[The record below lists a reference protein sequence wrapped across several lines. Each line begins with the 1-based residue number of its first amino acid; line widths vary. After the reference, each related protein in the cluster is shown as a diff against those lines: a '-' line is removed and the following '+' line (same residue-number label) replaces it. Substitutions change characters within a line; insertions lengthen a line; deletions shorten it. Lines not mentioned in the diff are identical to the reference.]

1 MKRREDIKR
10 IYFSFL
16 LGWGCCGQGPDSLLA
31 NDAQDLHRIDALAM
45 KMAEAQRQLGS
56 LVATSAGAYELTT
69 NRLFP
74 LAILPFAPLSPLTS
88 KESAF
93 LFIWV

>member
-1 MKRREDIKR
+1 
-10 IYFSFL
+10 
-16 LGWGCCGQGPDSLLA
+16 LA

-56 LVATSAGAYELTT
+56 LVATSAGAYEFTT
-69 NRLFP
+69 HCLIN
-74 LAILPFAPLSPLTS
+74 LPFAPLSPLTS
-88 KESAF
+88 KECAF